1 MECYNF
7 HKKGHMAKDCWA
19 KGGGKEDQNP
29 QRKDQGKANIAQAKS
44 TTNAI
49 WFAVNYEIEQEKI
62 NQPPIENKDNNN
74 IPELEDTSRDNSEAK
89 EPEGTYETTEKILL
103 IFANLAA
110 IVTTTG
116 QEHELEIYDSGATQH
131 IIPSHHK
138 LTNFQPIQP
147 QGILA
152 ADKKHFEAIGKKDMF
167 VQVSNGD
174 KSKNVK
180 DMLYTPNLG
189 ITLLSVAYIIQA
201 GYMLYFKQQDYQ
213 ILNPK
218 NYQMGTIPITNGLY
232 GIQVKIPLQANTVT
246 EDPLTVTPDE
256 LHRLIGYISTNAAT
270 KLVKDHLVDRIKLD
284 ESQDTPKKMCKSCLY
299 GRMTRKPISKV
310 LEMEASGKMEDK
322 IHTDVWGPAPIEI
335 PQHKRYYITFTN
347 KATHYLVAFLM
358 HKKSETLESFQALNA
373 Q

>member
-1 MECYNF
+1 
-7 HKKGHMAKDCWA
+7 
-19 KGGGKEDQNP
+19 
-29 QRKDQGKANIAQAKS
+29 
-44 TTNAI
+44 
-49 WFAVNYEIEQEKI
+49 
-62 NQPPIENKDNNN
+62 
-74 IPELEDTSRDNSEAK
+74 
-89 EPEGTYETTEKILL
+89 
-103 IFANLAA
+103 
-110 IVTTTG
+110 
-116 QEHELEIYDSGATQH
+116 
-131 IIPSHHK
+131 
-138 LTNFQPIQP
+138 
-147 QGILA
+147 
-152 ADKKHFEAIGKKDMF
+152 MF